1 MVRSLECCIPEKK
14 DLSHEIGLENLKSF
28 KSKKGTAIVA
38 YRGSVR
44 SGRSSRIQRLHT
56 KNGGPKSID

>member
-44 SGRSSRIQRLHT
+44 PGRS
-56 KNGGPKSID
+56 PKDSLDHGLVAYKKW